1 MTDTS
6 PIAIVTGAS
15 RGIGRAIALSL
26 GAAGAKVAVNYA
38 HDSNRAERALAE
50 IRAAGGSAE
59 LFRAD
64 VTSESEVDAFVA
76 DLGYGQASAYL
87 PLPGGKQ
94 RLVPLSP
101 MQRRLLLCFCRRPR
115 QVIAKETLMLEVWG
129 RTQVSEV
136 SLARTVHGLRRRL
149 SESLHGSDL
158 IRNVYG
164 EGYIFTLSVEELG
177 NDGGAEQIGRAHV

>member
-1 MTDTS
+1 MTS
-6 PIAIVTGAS
+6 FRFGAFDLNAD
-15 RGIGRAIALSL
+15 GALWC
-26 GAAGAKVAVNYA
+26 
-38 HDSNRAERALAE
+38 E
-50 IRAAGGSAE
+50 GS
-59 LFRAD
+59 
-64 VTSESEVDAFVA
+64 
-76 DLGYGQASAYL
+76 
-87 PLPGGKQ
+87 
-94 RLVPLSP
+94 LVPLSP